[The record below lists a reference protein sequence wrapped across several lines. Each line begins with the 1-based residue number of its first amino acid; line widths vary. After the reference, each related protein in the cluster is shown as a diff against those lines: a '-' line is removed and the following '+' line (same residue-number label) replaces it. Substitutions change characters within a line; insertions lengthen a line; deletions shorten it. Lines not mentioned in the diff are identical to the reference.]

1 MGQAKIPMV
10 SSLRALATLAVL
22 LAGSSG
28 VPHRRWTQL
37 TLSRMSLSCCP
48 RIQTSRTMPMTEAS
62 PRSNRLYPARRHHRR
77 KWQIQRKMLYGL
89 MKQRKI
95 RPTWTRMMLLKRTC
109 LVMVTVPTQLPVVVL
124 DFGADADAHHT
135 DADADVAE
143 QHADADTPYGADAD
157 VQITVA
163 DVQITV
169 VGALSITGADA
180 QHVAGAQPV
189 AGARAQLARR
199 RIEGRSR

>member
-1 MGQAKIPMV
+1 
-10 SSLRALATLAVL
+10 
-22 LAGSSG
+22 
-28 VPHRRWTQL
+28 
-37 TLSRMSLSCCP
+37 
-48 RIQTSRTMPMTEAS
+48 MTEAS

-124 DFGADADAHHT
+124 DFGADAD
-135 DADADVAE
+135 
-143 QHADADTPYGADAD
+143 
-157 VQITVA
+157 VQITDA

-169 VGALSITGADA
+169 VGALSITG
-180 QHVAGAQPV
+180 VACKKKN
-189 AGARAQLARR
+189 RR
-199 RIEGRSR
+199 Q